1 MLITFKSAASAN
13 VITFEKNAR
22 ELLEVL
28 GKDRD
33 EKTGI
38 VTVTQLPEAIARLRH
53 AIDADAATYAVKAG
67 DPPQSNEAEGDGV
80 SFFQRGLPVLEL
92 LERALQ
98 EDTPVTWGV

>member
-1 MLITFKSAASAN
+1 MLITFKSSASAN

-22 ELLEVL
+22 QLLDVL
-28 GKDRD
+28 GKDR
-33 EKTGI
+33 EAKTGI
-38 VTVTQLPEAIARLRH
+38 VTVAQLPEAIARLRR

-67 DPPQSNEAEGDGV
+67 DPPQSSDAGGDAV

-92 LERALQ
+92 MERALQ